1 MKILLQTNRRT
12 QEETDGMTDRGEF
25 IGPSR
30 RAGVPVNFSEF
41 DFVV

>member
-12 QEETDGMTDRGEF
+12 QEETDGTDRGEF

-30 RAGVPVNFSEF
+30 RAGVPVDFSEF